1 MKKEHPL
8 NENKVIKKQCDK
20 LYNALIDVITWHEF
34 KTKRK
39 SEKVRKLYRS
49 YVLPQLVQRLC
60 ALVYTQT
67 YKNCDDGI
75 ELFVDEIKKDIEDL
89 FDEES
94 FFDENNVQEII
105 PDVGALA

>member
-1 MKKEHPL
+1 MKNK
-8 NENKVIKKQCDK
+8 NKVISKKCDK
-20 LYNALIDVITWHEF
+20 LYDELVDVIALHEF
-34 KTKRK
+34 KNKRK
-39 SEKVRKLYRS
+39 NEKHRQLYRS
-49 YVLPQLVQRLC
+49 YVLPQVLQRVC
-60 ALVYTQT
+60 ALVYTWT

-75 ELFVDEIKKDIEDL
+75 ELFLDEIKKDIEDL